1 MSRTLSEEKALK
13 KLGIPDFRHLSKEKA
28 IQLVSMLDRVDPE
41 VAKKALEQYPQSAKV
56 GIQTLVDW
64 KETVG
69 KALVE
74 NGKMSTDMMREFD
87 AVLSTL
93 RTLSEDSSLDET
105 SRLQA
110 ASLMI
115 EVVRLVNEADKRNK
129 DFILNVLKI
138 TGTVSLGVLT
148 IAAAV
153 LGVNIKLPTTGANKA

>member
-41 VAKKALEQYPQSAKV
+41 VAKKALEQYPQFAKV

-74 NGKMSTDMMREFD
+74 NGK
-87 AVLSTL
+87 
-93 RTLSEDSSLDET
+93 
-105 SRLQA
+105 
-110 ASLMI
+110 
-115 EVVRLVNEADKRNK
+115 
-129 DFILNVLKI
+129 
-138 TGTVSLGVLT
+138 
-148 IAAAV
+148 
-153 LGVNIKLPTTGANKA
+153 

>member
-1 MSRTLSEEKALK
+1 
-13 KLGIPDFRHLSKEKA
+13 
-28 IQLVSMLDRVDPE
+28 MLDRVDPE
-41 VAKKALEQYPQSAKV
+41 VAKKALEQYPQFAKVGIQKV

-138 TGTVSLGVLT
+138 TGTVRWVF
-148 IAAAV
+148 
-153 LGVNIKLPTTGANKA
+153 

>member
-1 MSRTLSEEKALK
+1 MSEEKALR
-13 KLGIPDFRHLSKEKA
+13 KLGISDFRHLSKEKA

-41 VAKKALEQYPQSAKV
+41 VAKKALEQYPQFAKV
-56 GIQTLVDW
+56 GIQALVDW

-69 KALVE
+69 NALVE
-74 NGKMSTDMMREFD
+74 NGKMSADIMREFD

-93 RTLSEDSSLDET
+93 RSLSEDPNLDEA

-115 EVVRLVNEADKRNK
+115 EVVGLVNEADKRNK
-129 DFILNVLKI
+129 EFILTALKI
-138 TGTVSLGVLT
+138 TGSVSLGVLT

-153 LGVNIKLPTTGANKA
+153 LGVNIKLPTNGANKV